1 MVNFLDMKPMHD
13 KIKNEIM
20 EAVERV
26 YDSGWYVLGKE
37 VELFEEE
44 FAKYSGTKYCVGV
57 GSGLGALELILKGYD
72 IGEGDEV
79 IIPAN
84 TFIATAFAVSHAGA
98 TPVLVDVDEK
108 TYNINPELIES
119 AITDK
124 TKAIMPVHLY
134 GHPCDMDPIVE
145 IAKKHNLKV
154 IEDSSQAQGALYKG
168 RMVGSLGDAS
178 GMSLFP
184 VKNMGA
190 LGDAGVVT
198 TDDKELADKIKILR
212 NYGSSKKYY
221 HEYKGYNCK
230 LDEIQAAI
238 LRVKLKY
245 IDEWNEYR
253 QNIASEYLKNI
264 KNDKIML
271 PSILEGAN
279 HVWHRFVIRTKDR
292 DGLQKYLQSN
302 GIQAMPH
309 YPVPIHKQEAYTEL
323 SYLIGTLPV
332 TEHISDEIL
341 SLPVYPGISKYD
353 IEKVIESIN
362 RYDK

>member
-1 MVNFLDMKPMHD
+1 MINFLDMKPMHD
-13 KIKNEIM
+13 RLKNEIM
-20 EAVERV
+20 EAIERV
-26 YDSGWYVLGKE
+26 YDSGWYILGKE
-37 VELFEEE
+37 GELFEEE
-44 FAKYSGTKYCVGV
+44 FANYSGSKYCVGV

-84 TFIATAFAVSHAGA
+84 TFIATALAVSYVGA
-98 TPVLVDVDEK
+98 KPVLVDVDEK
-108 TYNINPELIES
+108 TYNIDPRLIED

-134 GHPCDMDPIVE
+134 GHPCDMDPILE
-145 IAKKHNLKV
+145 IGKKYNLKV

-168 RMVGSLGDAS
+168 RMVGNLGDAS

-184 VKNMGA
+184 VKNLGA
-190 LGDAGVVT
+190 LGDAGVIT
-198 TDDKELADKIKILR
+198 TDDKDLVDRIKTLR

-221 HEYKGYNCK
+221 NEYKGYNCK

-245 IDEWNEYR
+245 LNEWNKQR
-253 QNIASEYLKNI
+253 QDIADKYLNNI
-264 KNDKIML
+264 KNDKIVL
-271 PSILEGAN
+271 PDVLEGAS

-292 DGLQKYLQSN
+292 EGLQKYLQSN
-302 GIQAMPH
+302 GILAMPH

-323 SYLIGTLPV
+323 SYLIGNLPV
-332 TEHISDEIL
+332 TENLSEEIL
-341 SLPVYPGISKYD
+341 SLPLYQYMNEED
-353 IEKVIESIN
+353 INMVIN
-362 RYDK
+362 KLNLY

>member
-1 MVNFLDMKPMHD
+1 MINFLDMKPMHD

-20 EAVERV
+20 EAIERV
-26 YDSGWYVLGKE
+26 YDSGWYILGKE

-84 TFIATAFAVSHAGA
+84 TFIATALAVSYAGA

-221 HEYKGYNCK
+221 NEYKGYNCK

-292 DGLQKYLQSN
+292 DGLQKYLEEH

-341 SLPVYPGISKYD
+341 SLPLYQYMNEDDVN
-353 IEKVIESIN
+353 KVIN
-362 RYDK
+362 KLNLY

>member
-1 MVNFLDMKPMHD
+1 MINFLDMKPMHD

-20 EAVERV
+20 EAIERV
-26 YDSGWYVLGKE
+26 YDSGWYILGKE

-84 TFIATAFAVSHAGA
+84 TFIATALAVSYAGA

-221 HEYKGYNCK
+221 NEYKGYNCK

-292 DGLQKYLQSN
+292 DGLQKYLEEH

-323 SYLIGTLPV
+323 SYLIGTLPI

-341 SLPVYPGISKYD
+341 SLPLYQYMNEDDVNKI
-353 IEKVIESIN
+353 IN
-362 RYDK
+362 KLNLY